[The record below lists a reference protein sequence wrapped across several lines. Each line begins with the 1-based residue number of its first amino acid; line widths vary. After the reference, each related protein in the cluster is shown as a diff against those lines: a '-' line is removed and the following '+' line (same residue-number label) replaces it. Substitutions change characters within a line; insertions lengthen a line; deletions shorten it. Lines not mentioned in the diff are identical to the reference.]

1 MTISAPLHVD
11 ITYRG
16 GTDGWYEPAAAASQ
30 INENELLIMAYGGT
44 YAITNDAGASF
55 TGGWHFHVN
64 DPFAAC
70 ARGSGR
76 IFAGGHSANPSLIFY
91 TYRDPG
97 GSTLAGQPTF
107 SQFQVQD
114 RPSLAIGPA
123 PGDPSTLRYYF
134 TYNQP
139 LLQPGGPAHLTCR
152 AGATGPIHASA
163 TDTPL
168 VATPNPWSTVQLKPE
183 PSIGFPCDYEGWG
196 AAAVVCNNGTIVVAT
211 ADAISHADGTGL
223 YNNRRPYILFSLDGG
238 QTWNPQSYPPI
249 RLAGDPP
256 INVARRYYGASTDP
270 GDTPYGIDKRTNSP
284 SIAVDRSVEPNIV
297 YVAFYGR
304 AAGVEGLDTDD
315 RNADIYIFRGTNNGT
330 SWGNLPGQHFIQIT
344 DAALG
349 IPEEQITEVGPDQ
362 AAPAL
367 AVDCSGALC
376 LTFYD
381 NRHDTAAP
389 AYQNKKVDVY
399 FLRLAWPS
407 AGPWS
412 VLTQARL
419 TQHTFPIPGST
430 GNAGAALSDFY
441 HLPVAGESQRRL
453 YPVYIAR
460 EPDGSGGW
468 TQRRLFTHRVTVNL
482 CPSGPMGMLFEPEH
496 HADELVG
503 YIVDTDPRGDLNAD
517 DWTDLDDLELLEYW
531 LSNPDARAA
540 R

>member
-11 ITYRG
+11 ITFQG
-16 GTDGWYEPAAAASQ
+16 SADGWFEPAAAASQ

-55 TGGWHFHVN
+55 TGGRHFN
-64 DPFAAC
+64 TTDPFAAC

-76 IFAGGHSANPSLIFY
+76 IFAGGHNAPNILY

-97 GSTLAGQPTF
+97 GTTLAGQPLF
-107 SQFQVQD
+107 GPFHVND

-134 TYNQP
+134 TYNSALFVQP
-139 LLQPGGPAHLTCR
+139 VPPATPTCR
-152 AGATGPIHASA
+152 AGGIGAIHTAA

-168 VATPNPWSTVQLKPE
+168 VASPNPWSTVQLKPD
-183 PSIGFPCDYEGWG
+183 PPTAYPCDYEGWG

-211 ADAISHADGTGL
+211 ADAISLADGTGL
-223 YNNRRPYILFSLDGG
+223 YNNRRPFILYSLDGG
-238 QTWNPQSYPPI
+238 QSWNPSAFPPI
-249 RLAGDPP
+249 VLEGTPP
-256 INVARRYYGASTDP
+256 INITRRGGTSSDP
-270 GDTPYGIDKRTNSP
+270 GDTPFGIDKRTNSP
-284 SIAVDRSVEPNIV
+284 SIAIDRSVEPNIV

-315 RNADIYIFRGTNNGT
+315 RNADIYIFRGTDNGT
-330 SWGNLPGQHFIQIT
+330 VWGNTAGEHFIQVT
-344 DAALG
+344 DTALG
-349 IPEEQITEVGPDQ
+349 IPAGQITQVGPDQ
-362 AAPAL
+362 VAPAL

-389 AYQNKKVDVY
+389 AYQNNGVDVY

-412 VLTQARL
+412 VLNQARL

-430 GNAGAALSDFY
+430 GIPGAALSDFY

-460 EPDGSGGW
+460 EPDGQGGW
-468 TQRRLFTHRVTVNL
+468 TQRRLFTHRVTINL
-482 CPSGPMGMLFEPEH
+482 CPSGPAGMVFDPEH

-503 YIVDTDPRGDLNAD
+503 YILDDDRRGDLNAD
-517 DWTDLDDLELLEYW
+517 DWTDLGDLELLEYW
-531 LSNPDARAA
+531 LSNPDPRAD